1 MNNIAKNILRF
12 ILLVVLQVL
21 VFSNMNLSGYINPYI
36 YILVILL
43 LPFETPGWLLLL
55 SGFVLGIVM
64 DMFSGTMGLHTAATV
79 FMAFCR
85 PGVIRYL
92 SAGKER
98 DSGAGP
104 NIKDMG
110 LYWVI
115 SYSLILTALHLLLY
129 FYLETFRLSEFF
141 TTFARALLSILLTT
155 LLIILSQLLFSRSN
169 KRQ

>member
-21 VFSNMNLSGYINPYI
+21 VFSNINLSGYINPYI
-36 YILVILL
+36 YILFILL

-55 SGFVLGIVM
+55 SGFVLGIVI
-64 DMFSGTMGLHTAATV
+64 DMFSGTMGMHTAATV

-85 PGVIRYL
+85 PGVISYL

-104 NIKDMG
+104 DIKDMG

-115 SYSLILTALHLLLY
+115 SYSLFLTTLHHLLY

-141 TTFARALLSILLTT
+141 ITFARALLSIFLTS